1 MRVSDAA
8 AMIADTA
15 EAEGLL
21 LIHDQRL
28 PSATALIAGGPISGS
43 WWSHPLAGVIYSALA
58 SLDERFATCKLVAG
72 KLTLVAPRLWA
83 GLAAVGVAKLPWQVG
98 RLLES
103 DLDLLD
109 LVEASP
115 DPVLLDQP
123 ELRACGRR
131 LEARLLVAV
140 VEVHTD
146 AGHHLRGLEAWSSW
160 LQQRDV
166 EQPLPEPAVAM
177 DDFERVLGRWGA
189 APAVLPWPSRTRH
202 AEPDG

>member
-8 AMIADTA
+8 AMIAGSA

-28 PSATALIAGGPISGS
+28 PSATALIAGEPISGS

-58 SLDERFATCKLVAG
+58 SLDERFATCKLVAR

-83 GLAAVGVAKLPWQVG
+83 GLAAVGGAKLPWQVE
-98 RLLES
+98 RLS
-103 DLDLLD
+103 DADLGLLD

-115 DPVLLDQP
+115 DPVLLDRP

-140 VEVHTD
+140 EEVHTD
-146 AGHHLRGLEAWSSW
+146 AGHHLRGLEAWSRW
-160 LQQRDV
+160 LHKRDV
-166 EQPLPEPAVAM
+166 VQPLPDPTVAM
-177 DDFERVLGRWGA
+177 DDFEHVLDRWGA
-189 APAVLPWPSRTRH
+189 ALDALPWPSRT
-202 AEPDG
+202 APS